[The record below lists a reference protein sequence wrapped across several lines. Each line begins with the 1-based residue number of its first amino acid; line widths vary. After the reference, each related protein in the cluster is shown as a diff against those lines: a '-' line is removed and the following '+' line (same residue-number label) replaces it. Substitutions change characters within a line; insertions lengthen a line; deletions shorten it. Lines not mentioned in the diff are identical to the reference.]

1 VRGILALPLMRRVVR
16 RLGRVV
22 SRFAG
27 MRRLIHNWWFW
38 LAACLVASSLVLIA
52 VYWAD
57 GVGSENPATP
67 SDMNDRIAERGSLT
81 FRSCGGQWIGTDCD
95 TDIVFLPNQAAHLI
109 EYQYGGS

>member
-38 LAACLVASSLVLIA
+38 LAACLVASSLVLIC
-52 VYWAD
+52 
-57 GVGSENPATP
+57 GLLVGW
-67 SDMNDRIAERGSLT
+67 RGKRES
-81 FRSCGGQWIGTDCD
+81 RDPI
-95 TDIVFLPNQAAHLI
+95 
-109 EYQYGGS
+109 